1 MNAMPKPELRRHAR
15 QEVLSAVMVNPEN
28 DANGGAMAMALDL
41 SRGGARVGLLDECR
55 LPAGEPL
62 TMAFLFDTDHP
73 LVLHGH
79 VTRSAEDHLGVRFDG
94 EQDEQIQDLLELFED
109 L

>member
-15 QEVLSAVMVNPEN
+15 QEILSAVMVTP
-28 DANGGAMAMALDL
+28 DGHPNGGAMAMALDL

-55 LPAGEPL
+55 LPAGVPL
-62 TMAFLFDTDHP
+62 KVSFLFDTDHP

-94 EQDEQIQDLLELFED
+94 AQDEQIQDLLELFED